1 MIALQQISVSARF
14 QWAAKLLLFPSH
26 KGQHGIIHPF
36 PMRTGNMSYTIVFS
50 MPNEIYVLPIMAIIK
65 DGKGHQM
72 GEQAL
77 SSSAECPEQMY

>member
-1 MIALQQISVSARF
+1 
-14 QWAAKLLLFPSH
+14 
-26 KGQHGIIHPF
+26 
-36 PMRTGNMSYTIVFS
+36 MRTGNKSYTIVLS